1 LNLEGDVVDSMDP
14 RDLALDNDPALDRE
28 VLHHVLSLEQRPAI
42 L

>member
-14 RDLALDNDPALDRE
+14 RDLALKQDPPLDRE
-28 VLHHVLSLEQRPAI
+28 VLDHVLGLQQRPAI